1 MMMLPGL
8 TEDEFQRYQE
18 LLEIKCQYERHKQQ
32 TNKTKISRDDAEVQG
47 RDEEEV
53 KDGEREGG
61 EQGPLS
67 SSVVDVNCNTA
78 TSEHEIALIEE
89 ELRHLEFKC
98 RNILR
103 AQKMQQLRERCL
115 KAWMMEEETVA
126 AGPEP
131 GNHEHKSHN
140 SAFKNHDSVCL
151 KSLLRIEISIL
162 SLKSILRNQ
171 IIPITFLKCTG
182 VTQK

>member
-1 MMMLPGL
+1 MLPGL

-32 TNKTKISRDDAEVQG
+32 NNKTKTSREVQG

-61 EQGPLS
+61 EQGPFS
-67 SSVVDVNCNTA
+67 SNVVDLNCNTA

-126 AGPEP
+126 AGPEL
-131 GNHEHKSHN
+131 GNHENKSYN
-140 SAFKNHDSVCL
+140 SVFKNHDSVCL
-151 KSLLRIEISIL
+151 KSLFRIEISIL

-171 IIPITFLKCTG
+171 IISHKSTPHFSSVDEIRM
-182 VTQK
+182 